1 MAMSRI
7 QFQAGLSL
15 PEFIQL
21 YGTEENCEAALE
33 QARWPEGFRCPRC
46 ECKEHGLIHGRRHKR
61 YQCRSCRHQATLTAG
76 TILEATKL
84 PLTTWFLAFYLV
96 GQAKTGISS
105 LALRRH
111 LGVNYRTAWLV
122 HNKIM
127 QAMKERDGA
136 YVLRGKVQVDDAY
149 LGLPPTVHLLG

>member
-1 MAMSRI
+1 MCISSI

-15 PEFIQL
+15 PEFTQL

-33 QARWPEGFRCPRC
+33 QARWPEGFRYHRC
-46 ECKEHGLIHGRRHKR
+46 ECKEYRLIHGRRHMR
-61 YQCRSCRHQATLTAG
+61 YQCRSCRHQPTLTAG
-76 TILEATKL
+76 THLDATKL

-111 LGVNYRTAWLV
+111 LGVKYRTAWLV
-122 HNKIM
+122 QNKIARC
-127 QAMKERDGA
+127 QLHRRARIPNRRRTGQQ
-136 YVLRGKVQVDDAY
+136 LPRGF
-149 LGLPPTVHLLG
+149 